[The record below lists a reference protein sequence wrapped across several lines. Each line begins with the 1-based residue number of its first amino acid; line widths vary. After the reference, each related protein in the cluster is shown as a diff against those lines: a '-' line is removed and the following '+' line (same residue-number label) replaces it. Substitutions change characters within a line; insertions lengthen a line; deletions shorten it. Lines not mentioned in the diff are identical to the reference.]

1 MSDLPRFVV
10 IKSKHNG
17 KYLTKISKEES
28 ITKGFSETYVNFRGE
43 DITSPLVKF
52 ELEKAKTKPGWVHIR
67 YCYSNKY
74 LTMQSNYSWYFLASA
89 DHPIEDDETDWK
101 NTLFKPIKT
110 NTRDEDDKQE
120 YVRFQHVT
128 GRYACLAR
136 WEKSYEDGL
145 YAGDTQVDDFDTFKI
160 LDWES
165 LVIFPKTTVAFRPY
179 NGASWYLSN
188 KQDIYMRV
196 LKDANIIDKWVAHEI
211 STVGDGYVRIKNLST
226 NQFWNNHAVRA
237 DNNIEP
243 TNRLSIYLPIKVADN
258 VVVLRNLH
266 YNKFLSMASNTLV
279 DTDPVYS
286 AVESDIIDKT
296 KFMIVERV
304 TSKKIYN
311 INFRNEEGRV
321 YNLSVIEK
329 SQAVADNPEDV
340 HRTMKLPL
348 EYNKTRSIALRN
360 SISLVSDVKPTVEIN
375 TIPLIVNKDKIEL
388 SRDQVNAVGQWGT
401 TKTFETSTKTNY
413 VVGVPPKTRAIVT
426 LVVTEGTCDVPFSYA
441 EKNSFYDGTS
451 KITEMEDG
459 MYTGVNVFNME
470 IKTTYETLP

>member
-43 DITSPLVKF
+43 DVTSPLVKF
-52 ELEKAKTKPGWVHIR
+52 ELERAKTKPGWVHIR
-67 YCYSNKY
+67 YCYNNKY

-89 DHPIEDDETDWK
+89 DQPLEEDETDWK
-101 NTLFKPIKT
+101 NTLFKPIKF
-110 NTRDEDDKQE
+110 DIGGEE
-120 YVRFQHVT
+120 YFRFQHVT
-128 GRYACLAR
+128 KRYACLSK

-165 LVIFPKTTVAFRPY
+165 LVIFPKNTVAFKSHS
-179 NGASWYLSN
+179 GVGWYVTN
-188 KQDIYMRV
+188 KQDQFMRE
-196 LKDANIIDKWVAHEI
+196 LKDVDIVDQSVAHEI
-211 STVGDGYVRIKNLST
+211 STIGDGYVRIRNLST
-226 NQFWNNHAVRA
+226 KLFWRCTATYIIADSNNSA
-237 DNNIEP
+237 DKY
-243 TNRLSIYLPIKVADN
+243 SIFLPIKVADN
-258 VVVLRNLH
+258 IVVLRQMGDNT
-266 YNKFLSMASNTLV
+266 FLW
-279 DTDPVYS
+279 
-286 AVESDIIDKT
+286 VENSGHSRTALYANETNIIDKT
-296 KFMIVERV
+296 KFMVVERV

-311 INFRNEEGRV
+311 INFRHEEGRI
-321 YNLSVIEK
+321 YNLNVIEK

-340 HRTMKLPL
+340 HRAMKLTF

-360 SISLVSDVKPTVEIN
+360 SISLVSDVKPTVEIYS
-375 TIPLIVNKDKIEL
+375 IPLIVNKDKIEL
-388 SRDQVNAVGQWGT
+388 SRDQITAVGQWGRAT
-401 TKTFETSTKTNY
+401 TFETSTKTNY
-413 VVGVPPKTRAIVT
+413 VVGVPPQTRAIIT
-426 LVVTEGTCDVPFSYA
+426 LVVTEGTCEVPFSYA
-441 EKNSFYDGTS
+441 QKDSFYGGTS